1 MTQQIWYV
9 ILYFKLSQALQGK
22 FSYYEMITEFITAFC
37 ILLMYT
43 YSGNSGVWMGR
54 EKGDPRLVYLLLLML
69 MLYGFIADTPI
80 TYCLSHSKIISIQ
93 IQLFIMV
100 AMPYFQCGIDGK

>member
-43 YSGNSGVWMGR
+43 SSGNIAVCGWGGKKGIQGWYICLCLFAYVVW
-54 EKGDPRLVYLLLLML
+54 
-69 MLYGFIADTPI
+69 FH
-80 TYCLSHSKIISIQ
+80 C
-93 IQLFIMV
+93 
-100 AMPYFQCGIDGK
+100 